1 MEVVY
6 RGLIALSLIGVDA
19 LSMVMPSVVMV
30 LFVFTRFRRSSSG
43 LEMSALAFMSI
54 MTADFVVLETG
65 VGFDVVPAIRSVVK
79 KYRRKPNKSPILHF
93 DPGILASK
101 ERTKITMNCLAD
113 GWKLV
118 PLGAVP

>member
-1 MEVVY
+1 
-6 RGLIALSLIGVDA
+6 
-19 LSMVMPSVVMV
+19 
-30 LFVFTRFRRSSSG
+30 
-43 LEMSALAFMSI
+43 MSALAFMSI